1 METTQIRFK
10 RNLILKRIIF
20 LFLLLATFYIIFNFS
35 SQNGI
40 ESGNISEKV
49 TKFIVEIFSKIKTM
63 DSSMKLHYI
72 AKLHPIVRKLAHFS
86 IYTLVGFSI
95 MGFMCTFNIKNKYK
109 VLVSIVIGVIYA
121 VTDEIH
127 QSFTPGRLASPIDV
141 CIDSLGVFTG
151 IFIMMLFVIFIEAIA
166 NWLKR

>member
-72 AKLHPIVRKLAHFS
+72 AKLHPIVIKLAHFS

>member
-1 METTQIRFK
+1 METTQIKFK

-20 LFLLLATFYIIFNFS
+20 LFLLLATFCIIFNFS

-40 ESGNISEKV
+40 ESGNLSKKV
-49 TKFIVEIFSKIKTM
+49 TTFIVEIFSKFKTM
-63 DSSMKLHYI
+63 NSSMKLHYI

-109 VLVSIVIGVIYA
+109 VFVSIVIGVIYA

-127 QSFTPGRLASPIDV
+127 QSFTPGRGPSPMDV
-141 CIDSLGVFTG
+141 CIDSLGVLTG

-166 NWLKR
+166 DWLKR

>member
-1 METTQIRFK
+1 MEKEIKFK

-20 LFLLLATFYIIFNFS
+20 LALLLATFYIIFNFS

-40 ESGNISEKV
+40 ESGNISRKV
-49 TKFIVEIFSKIKTM
+49 TTFIVEMLSKIKTM

-86 IYTLVGFSI
+86 IYTLVGFSV
-95 MGFMCTFNIKNKYK
+95 MGLMCTFNIKNKFK
-109 VLVSIVIGVIYA
+109 VFISIVIGVIYA
-121 VTDEIH
+121 VADEIH
-127 QSFTPGRLASPIDV
+127 QNFTPGRLPSPIDV

-151 IFIMMLFVIFIEAIA
+151 IFIMVLLVVFVEAIV
-166 NWLKR
+166 NWFKR